1 MEAERLKV
9 LTNNNQ
15 VWKVLEEH
23 LQEQIQKTQQALE
36 VATSEQEMFRN
47 QGKLV
52 SLRQILALRE
62 QLNRNGRNN

>member
-1 MEAERLKV
+1 MEAEKLKV

-15 VWKVLEEH
+15 VWQVLEEH

-62 QLNRNGRNN
+62 QLNRKK

>member
-1 MEAERLKV
+1 
-9 LTNNNQ
+9 
-15 VWKVLEEH
+15 
-23 LQEQIQKTQQALE
+23 LE